1 MIIRSLVP
9 LKITNGTA
17 VVARATIFIPCQSA
31 VASVCVGTGL
41 IPSTEIAFSSAGPM
55 FIPVMLAPLV
65 PAAAALELAAVVVVV
80 LLALAQPA
88 TSATVAHAST
98 PRRTVLRTLE
108 HSGFS

>member
-1 MIIRSLVP
+1 LIIRSLVP

-55 FIPVMLAPLV
+55 FIPAMLPPLAPAV
-65 PAAAALELAAVVVVV
+65 ALELAAVVGVV
-80 LLALAQPA
+80 LFALAQPA
-88 TSATVAHAST
+88 TSATVAHASA
-98 PRRTVLRTLE
+98 PRPIVLLQMII
-108 HSGFS
+108 